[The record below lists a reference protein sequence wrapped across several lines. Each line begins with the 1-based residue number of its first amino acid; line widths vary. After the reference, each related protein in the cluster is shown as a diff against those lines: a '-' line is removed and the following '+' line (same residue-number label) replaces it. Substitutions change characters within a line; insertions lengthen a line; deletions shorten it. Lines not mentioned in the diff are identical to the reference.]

1 MASRFKSNLTTHIDY
16 SRNYF
21 NIDKMIEVFNDTQI
35 SVGQKPSFERKD
47 DHPYNIKS
55 KEKQTEQKHDCSKC
69 NKECYKINE
78 PITLTNPPKL
88 HEFEVDDGVPFGDDE
103 DEVYTCDFCPS
114 LGYTNEYL
122 PEVCNTCR
130 RCEPCELYEN
140 GDCEGCGYS
149 VYVDGKYYSEKI
161 PESELFNEDELK
173 KFDSLNTETN
183 ANSRVLKDHF
193 SVINM

>member
-88 HEFEVDDGVPFGDDE
+88 HEFEVDDSDPFGDD
-103 DEVYTCDFCPS
+103 DEVYTCDYCS
-114 LGYTNEYL
+114 ALGYTNDYS
-122 PEVCNTCR
+122 PETCNTCR
-130 RCEPCELYEN
+130 KCETCELYGN
-140 GDCEGCGYS
+140 GECEGCGYS

-173 KFDSLNTETN
+173 KFEALDTKENT
-183 ANSRVLKDHF
+183 NSRVLKDHF